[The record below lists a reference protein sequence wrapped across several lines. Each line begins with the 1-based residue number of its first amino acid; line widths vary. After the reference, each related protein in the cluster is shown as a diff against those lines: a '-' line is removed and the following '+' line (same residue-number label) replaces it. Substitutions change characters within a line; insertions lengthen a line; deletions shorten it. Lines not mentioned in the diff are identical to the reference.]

1 MLDLHK
7 AKAGDYMNP
16 DLQTSSGSVSVA
28 DAAKKMAA
36 EKLDSMLVL
45 SDGEITG
52 IVTTADIL
60 EKVVAVGKDSSS
72 IILDDIKS
80 HPVKSIHKDASVL
93 EAIRAMNQHD
103 IRRLLIKDDEKP
115 IGMITR
121 KQIVGDMG
129 KNSIVLPELEE
140 PHQIRCPYCES
151 SFSEKNV
158 LSKHIDEIHIGKGLL
173 EGNLSQR

>member
-1 MLDLHK
+1 MLDLLK
-7 AKAGDYMNP
+7 SKAGDFMNP
-16 DLQTSSGSVSVA
+16 DLQTSSGRVSVA
-28 DAAKKMAA
+28 DAAKKMAS

-45 SDGEITG
+45 DDEITG

-80 HPVKSIHKDASVL
+80 QPVRSIHKDASVL
-93 EAIRAMNQHD
+93 EAIRSMNQHD
-103 IRRLLIKDDEKP
+103 IRRLLIKDGEKP

-151 SFSEKNV
+151 SFSEKNI